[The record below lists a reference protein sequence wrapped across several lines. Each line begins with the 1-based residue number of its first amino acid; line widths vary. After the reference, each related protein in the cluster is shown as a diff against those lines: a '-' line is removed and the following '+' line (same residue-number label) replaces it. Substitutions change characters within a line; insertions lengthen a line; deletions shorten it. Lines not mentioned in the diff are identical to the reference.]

1 MFLVGLELDPGA
13 CRADSPVVLLSS
25 CVSLPTAC
33 LTGKA
38 FISPLGVFTQV
49 GFNNPFRINL
59 VIDLFAIGG
68 LGLPLLFGMWP
79 VTVIHA
85 LWVILARK

>member
-1 MFLVGLELDPGA
+1 MRLATNSVPHRHSFY
-13 CRADSPVVLLSS
+13 
-25 CVSLPTAC
+25 
-33 LTGKA
+33 
-38 FISPLGVFTQV
+38 FTSWSVHRRV